1 MADIHHGNF
10 TLSESHR
17 ALRERYNDALYRL
30 ANYVDMQ
37 SGEDLGLVVDRI
49 EELLQYYQ
57 GIIGAMCEGVELD
70 LDSGDTLKIQ
80 LIDTPVEEDDD
91 DYYED

>member
-30 ANYVDMQ
+30 ANYVQME

-57 GIIGAMCEGVELD
+57 GIIGALCEGVEID
-70 LDSGDTLKIQ
+70 LDSGDTLKIT
-80 LIDTPVEEDDD
+80 IMDTPTEEEVE
-91 DYYED
+91 YYED

>member
-1 MADIHHGNF
+1 MK
-10 TLSESHR
+10 
-17 ALRERYNDALYRL
+17 
-30 ANYVDMQ
+30 

-57 GIIGAMCEGVELD
+57 GIIGAMCEGVEVD

-80 LIDTPVEEDDD
+80 LIDTPPEEDDD
-91 DYYED
+91 DYYEE